1 MTSISDVQTPEMA
14 AWVQNI
20 VTPMI
25 REQMEILRQ
34 EIREDG
40 LGRLERSLDAHRKRT
55 EQRFDRLET
64 ALADLAAAQ
73 QRTEERVEELAAA
86 QQRTEERV
94 EELAVAQKRTEERVE
109 ELAAAQ
115 QRTEERVEELA
126 AAQQRTEEQVTQ
138 LAATQ
143 RGILERLDVLDHR
156 VGLIGDLLGIEAEGE
171 AQEVLTYVLEQ
182 KGYRLLEAPY
192 ALDVDGEVDVVMRAE
207 TPDDQQVWV
216 LVEVKA
222 RARLKEL
229 RRWSGRLHDVTFQQR
244 LAEAG
249 VTKPFLPYFFGLRVY
264 QIVDEEAER
273 LGIGVLDPNG
283 ERVTPALLR

>member
-94 EELAVAQKRTEERVE
+94 EELAAAQK
-109 ELAAAQ
+109 
-115 QRTEERVEELA
+115 RTEERVEELA

-192 ALDVDGEVDVVMRAE
+192 ALDVDGEVDVVMQAE

-229 RRWSGRLHDVTFQQR
+229 RRWSGRLHDATFQQR

-264 QIVDEEAER
+264 QIVDEEADR